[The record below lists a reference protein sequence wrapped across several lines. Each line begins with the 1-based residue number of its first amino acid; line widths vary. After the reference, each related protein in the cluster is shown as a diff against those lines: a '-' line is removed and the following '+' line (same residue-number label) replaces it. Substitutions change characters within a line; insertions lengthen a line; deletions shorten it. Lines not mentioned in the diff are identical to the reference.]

1 MEIEQQ
7 KNSPQQRGL
16 SLPARL
22 VIGGLALF
30 GAVTLVQWVLTSLI
44 AIVKF
49 GLVIVVVV
57 GVAGWVLSAKS
68 RR

>member
-7 KNSPQQRGL
+7 RNAPSRGP

-22 VIGGLALF
+22 VVGGLALF
-30 GAVTLVQWVLTSLI
+30 GAITLVQWVLSSLI

-49 GLVIVVVV
+49 GLVIVVLV
-57 GVAGWVLSAKS
+57 GVVGWVLSAKG

>member
-1 MEIEQQ
+1 M
-7 KNSPQQRGL
+7 
-16 SLPARL
+16 PARL

>member
-1 MEIEQQ
+1 M
-7 KNSPQQRGL
+7 
-16 SLPARL
+16 PARL

-30 GAVTLVQWVLTSLI
+30 GAISLVQWVLTSLI

-49 GLVIVVVV
+49 GLMIVIIV
-57 GVAGWVLSAKS
+57 GVVGWVLSAKG

>member
-1 MEIEQQ
+1 M
-7 KNSPQQRGL
+7 
-16 SLPARL
+16 PARL

-44 AIVKF
+44 GIIKF